1 MTTRARVHTLIL
13 WFILVDYGVYSVA
26 VAFEKM
32 SGFFAIGSIFTL
44 LAAIGVA
51 TRKTWS
57 KPLVW
62 TMGVLI
68 VVEWLAHTLMA
79 YRGGVF
85 HAGSWVEFCIAL
97 VPGIAMASVVG
108 YCCYVVDA
116 YVVRR
121 RPPPR

>member
-1 MTTRARVHTLIL
+1 MTNRARIHTLIL

-26 VAFEKM
+26 AAFENM
-32 SGFFAIGSIFTL
+32 SAFLGIGGIFAL

-51 TRKTWS
+51 TGKTWS

-62 TMGVLI
+62 TMGILI
-68 VVEWLAHTLMA
+68 VVEWLAYTLIA
-79 YRGGVF
+79 YRSGVF
-85 HAGSWVEFCIAL
+85 HPGSWVEFCIAL
-97 VPGIAMASVVG
+97 VPGVAMASVAG

-116 YVVRR
+116 YVVPH